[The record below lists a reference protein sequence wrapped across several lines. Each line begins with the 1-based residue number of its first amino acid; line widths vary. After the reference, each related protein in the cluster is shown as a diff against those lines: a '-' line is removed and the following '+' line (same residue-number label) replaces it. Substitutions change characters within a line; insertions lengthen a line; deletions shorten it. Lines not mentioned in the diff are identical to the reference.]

1 MNGRKARES
10 GLSDMLHPSRVLLWP
25 SGAVCGGAGGVGR
38 GPEARPQFL
47 DRAQAPNPAVHGG
60 FRAPAG
66 RLAKSGRG
74 GMMRQLAAMRARPRG
89 KKPRTRR
96 LRYAEQS
103 PAFRSIGVVPR
114 QSRAHCVGGL
124 CRVDC
129 SISVTRKVTV
139 PIGLGALFVGGV
151 ARRRRPSE
159 EFGAFTLC
167 LPTRRSTL
175 RRRPPSA

>member
-1 MNGRKARES
+1 MRRRRGGRQQCSRSGRCRTARRMGKFDPKATIEIYPMNGRKARES
-10 GLSDMLHPSRVLLWP
+10 GLSDMLHPCRVLLWP
-25 SGAVCGGAGGVGR
+25 SGAVCGAGGVGR

-114 QSRAHCVGGL
+114 QSRA
-124 CRVDC
+124 
-129 SISVTRKVTV
+129 
-139 PIGLGALFVGGV
+139 
-151 ARRRRPSE
+151 
-159 EFGAFTLC
+159 
-167 LPTRRSTL
+167 